1 MSSIHKK
8 NNIQFKGFEND
19 IKASEFVALEMLK
32 VIKKGNKINLGLATG
47 STPILL
53 YQALINDFNEC
64 KTSWENV
71 STYNLD
77 EYLDL
82 PEGHPQTYKVFMND
96 KLFSEIKIKLEN
108 THFPSIDS
116 DYDKLIKNH
125 GGIDIQ
131 ILGIGTNGHIGF
143 NEPGSPLK
151 SLTRVV
157 DLTEETIKVNADK
170 FFNKD
175 ISQVPKKAISM
186 GLESI
191 LNAKKIYL
199 LAFGLSKKDA
209 MHKLYNSKKF
219 DPDFPASALL
229 QHDDVTIIFDKET
242 ELYKEMKLDL

>member
-1 MSSIHKK
+1 MSIFHKERK
-8 NNIQFKGFEND
+8 MQFKGFKNSLE
-19 IKASEFVALEMLK
+19 ASEFVAQEMLEE
-32 VIKKGNKINLGLATG
+32 IRKGKQINLGLATG

-53 YQALINDFNEC
+53 YKLLIDDYNDH
-64 KTSWENV
+64 KTSWEHV

-77 EYLDL
+77 EYLGL
-82 PEGHPQTYKVFMND
+82 PEEHPQTYKVFMKD
-96 KLFSEIKIKLEN
+96 QLFSKVNINLEN
-108 THFPSIDS
+108 THFPTIDA
-116 DYDKLIKNH
+116 DYDQLIKSH

-157 DLTEETIKVNADK
+157 DLTEETIKVNAEK
-170 FFNKD
+170 FFNND
-175 ISQVPKKAISM
+175 ISQVPTKAISM

-199 LAFGLSKKDA
+199 LAFGLSKKEA

-219 DPDFPASALL
+219 DIDFPASALL
-229 QHDDVTIIFDKET
+229 KHNDVTIIFDKET
-242 ELYKEMKLDL
+242 ELNKEMKLDL

>member
-1 MSSIHKK
+1 MSIFHKESK
-8 NNIQFKGFEND
+8 IQFKGFENSVQ
-19 IKASEFVALEMLK
+19 ASEFVAQEMLK
-32 VIKKGNKINLGLATG
+32 EIKKGNKINLGLATG

-53 YQALINDFNEC
+53 YRSLINDYNES

-77 EYLDL
+77 EYLGL
-82 PEGHPQTYKVFMND
+82 PEGHPQTYKVFMD
-96 KLFSEIKIKLEN
+96 DQLFSKVNINLEN
-108 THFPSIDS
+108 THFPALDA
-116 DYDKLIKNH
+116 DYDQLIRSH

-157 DLTEETIKVNADK
+157 DLTEETIKVNAAK

-175 ISQVPKKAISM
+175 TSQVPKKAISM

-199 LAFGLSKKDA
+199 LAFGLSKKEA

-219 DPDFPASALL
+219 DTAFPASALL
-229 QHDDVTIIFDKET
+229 KHDDVTIIFDKET
-242 ELYKEMKLDL
+242 ELNKEMELDL